1 METGSAAPRDG
12 QGPLAQYVL
21 SDAES
26 RRIFE
31 EEIVPAELGHLA
43 DHTDADAD
51 ADAEPP
57 AGDGQDGG
65 GGGGGG
71 PVAVLL
77 VGQTGA
83 GKTRTAPLLAA
94 AMSGS
99 SSGTRRPR
107 VAHLI
112 ADTYKTYH
120 PAYASLAA
128 QKPTLASPATGP
140 DARRWLAM
148 ACGLAAARGADCV
161 VESACRHPADFEDLV
176 RLFASS
182 SSSSQNKRYAVRVV
196 VLAVPEALSRLGILV
211 RFHHALP
218 EARSGRLPLRLTP
231 VPVHDATFAGL
242 LDAAAWL
249 DGGGDDG
256 VPADDVVVL
265 RRGNRVAY
273 SYSRRPCLSSSSS
286 SSPAAAAAVGE
297 SSAVGP
303 ALLRERRRP
312 LTPEELRVAGA
323 ELDAL
328 RSLAGADRPQL
339 GAQVAEVE
347 ELLRGLESP
356 PPPPATCGD
365 GAGDYDGPFPDLQPF
380 NPEAFVK
387 HGRSV

>member
-1 METGSAAPRDG
+1 METGSAARDG

-21 SDAES
+21 SDDES

-31 EEIVPAELGHLA
+31 QEIVPAELGHLA
-43 DHTDADAD
+43 DYADAD
-51 ADAEPP
+51 ADAAAEPAA
-57 AGDGQDGG
+57 AGDEEDA
-65 GGGGGG
+65 G

-94 AMSGS
+94 AMAGA
-99 SSGTRRPR
+99 GRRPH
-107 VAHLI
+107 AHLI

-120 PAYASLAA
+120 PAYADLAA
-128 QKPTLASPATGP
+128 RAPALASPATGP

-161 VESACRHPADFEDLV
+161 VESACRHPADFQDLV

-182 SSSSQNKRYAVRVV
+182 PSSPSSSSSSSSSPHDRRRRRRGYAVRVV
-196 VLAVPEALSRLGILV
+196 ALAVPEALSRLGILV

-249 DGGGDDG
+249 DRAA
-256 VPADDVVVL
+256 PADDVVVL

-273 SYSRRPCLSSSSS
+273 SYSRPRRLTAT
-286 SSPAAAAAVGE
+286 AAAAAAPE
-297 SSAVGP
+297 RESAVGP

-312 LTPEELRVAGA
+312 LTPEELRLAGA
-323 ELDAL
+323 ELEAL
-328 RSLAGADRPQL
+328 RRLAAAGRPQL
-339 GAQVAEVE
+339 EAQIAEVE
-347 ELLRGLESP
+347 ALLRGLASSP
-356 PPPPATCGD
+356 TPCGD
-365 GAGDYDGPFPDLQPF
+365 GGDDDPFPDLQPF
-380 NPEAFVK
+380 NPEAFVN

>member
-43 DHTDADAD
+43 DHTDA
-51 ADAEPP
+51 EPP

-65 GGGGGG
+65 S

-94 AMSGS
+94 AMSGSSS

-128 QKPTLASPATGP
+128 QRPTLASPATGP

-161 VESACRHPADFEDLV
+161 VESACRHPADFQDLV
-176 RLFASS
+176 RLFASSSSS

-249 DGGGDDG
+249 DGDDA
-256 VPADDVVVL
+256 PADDVVVL

-273 SYSRRPCLSSSSS
+273 SYSRRPCPSSS
-286 SSPAAAAAVGE
+286 SSPAAAAAAAGE

-328 RSLAGADRPQL
+328 RSLASADRPQL
-339 GAQVAEVE
+339 GTQIAEVE

-356 PPPPATCGD
+356 PPPPPTTYDD
-365 GAGDYDGPFPDLQPF
+365 GAGDHDSPFPDLQPF